1 MMILKAERERERERE
16 RGRGNMEKD
25 REILVPFSGWF
36 CVRFLVEKTKKE
48 KI

>member
-1 MMILKAERERERERE
+1 MMILKAERERE

-25 REILVPFSGWF
+25 REILFVPFSGCWF
-36 CVRFLVEKTKKE
+36 CVRFLVEKTKKQ